1 MRAFFAFMILGLLIV
16 SALITVGLMLYMLG
30 IIGH

>member
-1 MRAFFAFMILGLLIV
+1 MRAFYAFMILGMVITSAIIALL
-16 SALITVGLMLYMLG
+16 LMLYMLG